1 MNKKLLKILS
11 EKWAI
16 MPNEIENICSSDFGD
31 PAWKESNEPNH
42 KNNVDIRDG
51 IAILHI
57 DGALTYR
64 SNVWKAIF
72 GMDTYDS
79 IANAFNEIIAND
91 DVKGII
97 LSIDSPGGMLSGV
110 SDIAEQIFKARG
122 TKECGIV
129 AHSAGKVCSAAYWI
143 ASACESVILSSV
155 GEAGSI
161 GVQCV
166 VSNGDVASDGKSAT
180 TILRSSLSPN
190 KNLDPNTP
198 AGRTALEKNIDAAA
212 KVFLETVASYRG
224 TTYEDV
230 LENYGQGAT
239 FIGQDAVNA
248 GLADGIESLDSL
260 VEKMLNHQKIGGN
273 MPTNQNPAQA
283 PAAQATVDVD
293 TVRKEAV
300 AAERTRIAGIS
311 AAFQGLNLEG
321 DCKKFI
327 EEGKSVAEAEAFC
340 LGACKK
346 QLAEAKTAAAS
357 AAPVATATAN
367 PAQTPA
373 ANAATAE
380 NLTAEQ
386 KALIAA
392 GMAAQAAATNSI
404 QAGTADPQSDAD
416 KRAFDA
422 FAAGAKS
429 VY

>member
-1 MNKKLLKILS
+1 MNKKLKIFS

-16 MPNEIENICSSDFGD
+16 MPMEIENICSSDFGD

-64 SNVWKAIF
+64 SSWLKAIF
-72 GMDTYDS
+72 GVDTYDS
-79 IANAFNEIIAND
+79 ISNAFAEIVAD
-91 DVKGII
+91 KSVKGIV

-110 SDIAEQIFKARG
+110 SDVAEQIFKARG

-129 AHSAGKVCSAAYWI
+129 AHSAGHVCSAAYWI
-143 ASACESVILSSV
+143 ASACESVVVSSV

-161 GVQCV
+161 GVQAV
-166 VSNGDVASDGKSAT
+166 VNNDNAADGKQT
-180 TILRSSLSPN
+180 MTILRSSLSPN

-198 AGRTALEKNIDAAA
+198 AGRSALEKNIDAAA
-212 KVFLETVASYRG
+212 KVFLETVAKYRG

-230 LENYGQGAT
+230 IENYGQGAT
-239 FIGQDAVNA
+239 FIGQDAVDA

-273 MPTNQNPAQA
+273 MPTNQTPAQTS
-283 PAAQATVDVD
+283 AAQATVDVD
-293 TVRKEAV
+293 AVRKEAV

-311 AAFQGLNLEG
+311 AAFEGLNLEG

-327 EEGKSVAEAEAFC
+327 EEGKSVAEAETFC

-346 QLAEAKTAAAS
+346 QLAEAKAS
-357 AAPVATATAN
+357 AAPVAAAAT
-367 PAQTPA
+367 PAQA
-373 ANAATAE
+373 QSSEGE

-404 QAGTADPQSDAD
+404 QAGTSEPQADAD
-416 KRAFDA
+416 KRAFEA

-429 VY
+429 IC

>member
-42 KNNVDIRDG
+42 KNNVEVRDG

-57 DGALTYR
+57 DGTLTYR
-64 SNVWKAIF
+64 SNWLKAIF
-72 GMDTYDS
+72 GVDTYDS
-79 IANAFNEIIAND
+79 ISNAFNEIVAND
-91 DVKGII
+91 SIKGIV

-129 AHSAGKVCSAAYWI
+129 AHSAGRVCSAAYWI
-143 ASACESVILSSV
+143 ASACESVVLSSV

-166 VSNGDVASDGKSAT
+166 VNNDNPADGKQAT
-180 TILRSSLSPN
+180 TILRSNLSPN

-212 KVFLETVASYRG
+212 KVFLETVAAYRG

-239 FIGQDAVNA
+239 FIGQDAVDA

-273 MPTNQNPAQA
+273 MPTNQNPAPA

-311 AAFQGLNLEG
+311 AAFEGLNLEG
-321 DCKKFI
+321 DYKKFI
-327 EEGKSVAEAEAFC
+327 EEGKTVAEAETFC

-346 QLAEAKTAAAS
+346 QLAEAKTAS
-357 AAPVATATAN
+357 AAVPASTATAAPAATAT
-367 PAQTPA
+367 T
-373 ANAATAE
+373 E

-429 VY
+429 MH

>member
-16 MPNEIENICSSDFGD
+16 MPMEIENFCSSDFGD
-31 PAWKESNEPNH
+31 PAWKESGEPNH
-42 KNNVDIRDG
+42 KNNVDIRRG

-64 SNVWKAIF
+64 SNIWKAWF
-72 GMDTYDS
+72 GVDTYDS
-79 IANAFNEIIAND
+79 ITNAFKEVVAD
-91 DVKGII
+91 ESVRGIV

-110 SDIAEQIFKARG
+110 SDIAELIFNARG
-122 TKECGIV
+122 SKELGIF
-129 AHSAGKVCSAAYWI
+129 AHSAGRVCSAAYWI
-143 ASACESVILSSV
+143 ASACEKVLLSSV

-166 VSNGDVASDGKSAT
+166 IDNGNSADGKST

-190 KNLDPNTP
+190 KNLDPATP
-198 AGRTALEKNIDAAA
+198 AGRSAIEKNIDAAA
-212 KVFLETVASYRG
+212 KVFLETVAGYRG
-224 TTYEDV
+224 TTYENV
-230 LENYGQGAT
+230 LENYGQGAA
-239 FIGQDAVNA
+239 FIGQDAVDA

-260 VEKMLNHQKIGGN
+260 VEKMLNHEKIGGN
-273 MPTNQNPAQA
+273 MPTNNTPEQT

-293 TVRKEAV
+293 AVRAEAV

-311 AAFQGLNLEG
+311 AAFEGLNLEG

-327 EEGKSVAEAEAFC
+327 EEGKTVAEAEAFC

-346 QLAEAKTAAAS
+346 QLADAKTVAPDVTAAA
-357 AAPVATATAN
+357 PAT
-367 PAQTPA
+367 P
-373 ANAATAE
+373 AATAE
-380 NLTAEQ
+380 NLTEEQ
-386 KALIAA
+386 KKLIAA
-392 GMAAQAAATNSI
+392 GMAAGASAANSI
-404 QAGTADPQSDAD
+404 QAGTAEPQADAD

-429 VY
+429 IR

>member
-1 MNKKLLKILS
+1 
-11 EKWAI
+11 
-16 MPNEIENICSSDFGD
+16 MPTEIENICSSDFGD
-31 PAWKESNEPNH
+31 PAWKDSNEPNH

-79 IANAFNEIIAND
+79 IANAFNEVIAND
-91 DVKGII
+91 DVKGIV
-97 LSIDSPGGMLSGV
+97 LSIDSPGGILSGV
-110 SDIAEQIFKARG
+110 SDLAELIYKNRG

-129 AHSAGKVCSAAYWI
+129 AHSAGRMCSAAYWI
-143 ASACESVILSSV
+143 ASACERVIVSSV

-161 GVQCV
+161 GVQAV
-166 VSNGDVASDGKSAT
+166 VSNNDAAIDGKQTT

-212 KVFLETVASYRG
+212 KVFLETIAGYRG
-224 TTYEDV
+224 TTFENV

-239 FIGQDAVNA
+239 FIGKDAVEA
-248 GLADGIESLDSL
+248 GLADGVDSLDSV
-260 VEKMLNHQKIGGN
+260 VEKMIKHQPIGGN
-273 MPTNQNPAQA
+273 MPTNQTPAQT

-293 TVRKEAV
+293 AVRQEAI

-311 AAFQGLNLEG
+311 AAFEGLNLEG
-321 DCKKFI
+321 DCKQFI
-327 EEGKSVAEAEAFC
+327 QEGKSVAEAEAFC
-340 LGACKK
+340 LSACKK
-346 QLAEAKTAAAS
+346 QLAEAKTAA
-357 AAPVATATAN
+357 PVATATA
-367 PAQTPA
+367 PATTPA
-373 ANAATAE
+373 ATAQNE
-380 NLTAEQ
+380 ALTAEQ

-392 GMAAQAAATNSI
+392 GMAAQASATNSI

-429 VY
+429 IC

>member
-1 MNKKLLKILS
+1 MDNKLLKIFS

-16 MPNEIENICSSDFGD
+16 MPTEIENICSSDFGD
-31 PAWKESNEPNH
+31 PTWKDSNEPNH

-91 DVKGII
+91 DVKGIV
-97 LSIDSPGGMLSGV
+97 LSIDSPGGILSGV
-110 SDIAEQIFKARG
+110 SDLAELIYKNRG

-129 AHSAGKVCSAAYWI
+129 AHSAGRMCSAAYWI
-143 ASACESVILSSV
+143 ASACEQVIVSSV

-161 GVQCV
+161 GVQAV
-166 VSNGDVASDGKSAT
+166 VNNGDSALDGKQTT

-212 KVFLETVASYRG
+212 KVFLETIAGYRG
-224 TTYEDV
+224 TTFENV

-239 FIGQDAVNA
+239 FIGKDAVEA
-248 GLADGIESLDSL
+248 GLADGVDSLDSV
-260 VEKMLNHQKIGGN
+260 VEKMIKH
-273 MPTNQNPAQA
+273 
-283 PAAQATVDVD
+283 QATVDVD
-293 TVRKEAV
+293 AVRQEAI

-311 AAFQGLNLEG
+311 AAFEGLNLEG
-321 DCKKFI
+321 DCKQFI
-327 EEGKSVAEAEAFC
+327 QEGKSVAEAETFC
-340 LGACKK
+340 LNACKK
-346 QLAEAKTAAAS
+346 QLAEAKTAA
-357 AAPVATATAN
+357 PVATATA
-367 PAQTPA
+367 PATTPA
-373 ANAATAE
+373 ATAQNE
-380 NLTAEQ
+380 ALTAEQ

-392 GMAAQAAATNSI
+392 GMAAQASATNSI

-429 VY
+429 IC

>member
-1 MNKKLLKILS
+1 MNKKLLKIFS

-16 MPNEIENICSSDFGD
+16 MPTEIENICSSDFGD
-31 PAWKESNEPNH
+31 PAWKESGEPNH
-42 KNNVDIRDG
+42 NNNVDIRDG

-57 DGALTYR
+57 DGTLTYR
-64 SNVWKAIF
+64 SNIWKAIF
-72 GMDTYDS
+72 GVDTYDS
-79 IANAFNEIIAND
+79 ISNAFNDIVGND

-110 SDIAEQIFKARG
+110 SDVAERIFKARG

-129 AHSAGKVCSAAYWI
+129 AHSAGHVCSAAYWI
-143 ASACESVILSSV
+143 ASACESVVLSSV

-166 VSNGDVASDGKSAT
+166 VKNDSPADGKQAT
-180 TILRSSLSPN
+180 TILRSNLSPN

-212 KVFLETVASYRG
+212 KVFLETVAAYRG

-239 FIGQDAVNA
+239 FIGQDAVDA

-273 MPTNQNPAQA
+273 MPTNQNPAPA

-293 TVRKEAV
+293 AVRKEAV

-311 AAFQGLNLEG
+311 AAFEGLNLEG
-321 DCKKFI
+321 DYKKFI
-327 EEGKSVAEAEAFC
+327 EEGKTVAEAETFC

-346 QLAEAKTAAAS
+346 QLADAKTAPA
-357 AAPVATATAN
+357 ATATA
-367 PAQTPA
+367 TPA
-373 ANAATAE
+373 AATAG
-380 NLTAEQ
+380 NLNEQQ

-392 GMAAQAAATNSI
+392 GLAAQAAATNSI

-429 VY
+429 MR

>member
-1 MNKKLLKILS
+1 
-11 EKWAI
+11 
-16 MPNEIENICSSDFGD
+16 MPTEIENICSSDFGD
-31 PAWKESNEPNH
+31 PAWKDSNEPNH

-91 DVKGII
+91 DVKGVV
-97 LSIDSPGGMLSGV
+97 LSIDSPGGILSGV
-110 SDIAEQIFKARG
+110 SDLAELIYKNRG

-129 AHSAGKVCSAAYWI
+129 AHSAGRMCSAAYWI
-143 ASACESVILSSV
+143 ASACERVIVSSV

-161 GVQCV
+161 GVQAV
-166 VSNGDVASDGKSAT
+166 VNNGDSALDGKQTT

-212 KVFLETVASYRG
+212 KVFLETIAGYRG
-224 TTYEDV
+224 TTFENV

-239 FIGQDAVNA
+239 FIGKDAVEA
-248 GLADGIESLDSL
+248 GLADGVDSLDSV
-260 VEKMLNHQKIGGN
+260 VEKMIKHQPIGGN
-273 MPTNQNPAQA
+273 MPTNQTPAQT

-293 TVRKEAV
+293 AVRQEAI

-311 AAFQGLNLEG
+311 AAFEGLNLEG
-321 DCKKFI
+321 DCKQFI
-327 EEGKSVAEAEAFC
+327 QEGKSVAEAEAFC
-340 LGACKK
+340 LSACKK
-346 QLAEAKTAAAS
+346 QLAEAKTAAP
-357 AAPVATATAN
+357 AATATAPATTPVATAQNEA
-367 PAQTPA
+367 
-373 ANAATAE
+373 
-380 NLTAEQ
+380 LTAEQ

-392 GMAAQAAATNSI
+392 GMAAQASATNSI

-429 VY
+429 IC

>member
-1 MNKKLLKILS
+1 
-11 EKWAI
+11 
-16 MPNEIENICSSDFGD
+16 MPTEIENICSSDFGD
-31 PAWKESNEPNH
+31 PAWKDSNEPNH

-79 IANAFNEIIAND
+79 IANAFNEVIAND
-91 DVKGII
+91 DVKGVV
-97 LSIDSPGGMLSGV
+97 LSIDSPGGILSGV
-110 SDIAEQIFKARG
+110 SDLAELIYKNRG

-129 AHSAGKVCSAAYWI
+129 AHSAGRMCSAAYWI
-143 ASACESVILSSV
+143 ASACERVIVSSV

-161 GVQCV
+161 GVQAV
-166 VSNGDVASDGKSAT
+166 VNNGDSALDGKQTT

-212 KVFLETVASYRG
+212 KVFLETIAGYRG
-224 TTYEDV
+224 TTFENV

-239 FIGQDAVNA
+239 FIGKDAVEA
-248 GLADGIESLDSL
+248 GLADGVDSLDSV
-260 VEKMLNHQKIGGN
+260 VEKMIKHQPIGGN
-273 MPTNQNPAQA
+273 MPTNQTPAQT

-293 TVRKEAV
+293 AVRQEAI

-311 AAFQGLNLEG
+311 AAFEGLNLEG
-321 DCKKFI
+321 DCKQFI
-327 EEGKSVAEAEAFC
+327 QEGKSVAEAEAFC

-346 QLAEAKTAAAS
+346 QLAEAKTAAP
-357 AAPVATATAN
+357 AATSTAPATTPVATAQNEA
-367 PAQTPA
+367 
-373 ANAATAE
+373 
-380 NLTAEQ
+380 LTAEQ

-392 GMAAQAAATNSI
+392 GMAAQASATNSI

-422 FAAGAKS
+422 FAAGARNFR
-429 VY
+429 

>member
-16 MPNEIENICSSDFGD
+16 MPMEIENFCSSDFGD
-31 PAWKESNEPNH
+31 PAWKESGEPNH

-64 SNVWKAIF
+64 SNIWKAFF
-72 GMDTYDS
+72 GVDTYDS
-79 IANAFNEIIAND
+79 IANAFREIVAD
-91 DVKGII
+91 DKVNGIV

-110 SDIAEQIFKARG
+110 SDIAELIFNARG
-122 TKECGIV
+122 SKRLGIV
-129 AHSAGKVCSAAYWI
+129 AHSAGRVCSAAYWI
-143 ASACESVILSSV
+143 ASACERVVLSSV

-166 VSNGDVASDGKSAT
+166 VDNGNSADGKSTT
-180 TILRSSLSPN
+180 TILRSNLSPN
-190 KNLDPNTP
+190 KNLDPSTP

-212 KVFLETVASYRG
+212 KVFLETIAGYRG
-224 TTYEDV
+224 TTYENV

-239 FIGQDAVNA
+239 FIGQDAVDA

-260 VEKMLNHQKIGGN
+260 VEKMLNNQNIGGN
-273 MPTNQNPAQA
+273 MPTEKTAGQSSAGQS
-283 PAAQATVDVD
+283 TVDVEA
-293 TVRKEAV
+293 VRQEAV

-311 AAFQGLNLEG
+311 AAFAGLNLEG

-327 EEGKSVAEAEAFC
+327 DDGKTVAEAESFC

-346 QLAEAKTAAAS
+346 QLADAKASATAAPAAAS
-357 AAPVATATAN
+357 A
-367 PAQTPA
+367 TPA
-373 ANAATAE
+373 ATE
-380 NLTAEQ
+380 KNLTDEQ
-386 KALIAA
+386 KKLIAA
-392 GMAAQAAATNSI
+392 GMAAGASAANSI
-404 QAGTADPQSDAD
+404 QAGTADPQADAD
-416 KRAFDA
+416 KRVFDA

-429 VY
+429 N

>member
-1 MNKKLLKILS
+1 
-11 EKWAI
+11 
-16 MPNEIENICSSDFGD
+16 MPTEIENICSSDFGD
-31 PAWKESNEPNH
+31 PAWKDSNEPNH

-79 IANAFNEIIAND
+79 IANAFNEVIAND
-91 DVKGII
+91 DVKGIV
-97 LSIDSPGGMLSGV
+97 LSIDSPGGILSGV
-110 SDIAEQIFKARG
+110 SDLAELIYKNRG

-129 AHSAGKVCSAAYWI
+129 AHSAGRMCSAAYWI
-143 ASACESVILSSV
+143 ASACERVIVSSV

-161 GVQCV
+161 GVQAV
-166 VSNGDVASDGKSAT
+166 VSNNDAAIDGKQTT
-180 TILRSSLSPN
+180 TILRSSFSPN

-212 KVFLETVASYRG
+212 KVFLETIAGYRG
-224 TTYEDV
+224 TTFENV

-239 FIGQDAVNA
+239 FIGKDAVEA
-248 GLADGIESLDSL
+248 GLADGVDSLDSV
-260 VEKMLNHQKIGGN
+260 VEKMIKHQPIGGN
-273 MPTNQNPAQA
+273 MPTNQTPAQT

-293 TVRKEAV
+293 AVRQEAI

-311 AAFQGLNLEG
+311 AAFEGLNLEG
-321 DCKKFI
+321 DCKQFI
-327 EEGKSVAEAEAFC
+327 QEGKSVAEAEAFC
-340 LGACKK
+340 LSACKK
-346 QLAEAKTAAAS
+346 QLAEAKTAA
-357 AAPVATATAN
+357 PVATATA
-367 PAQTPA
+367 PATTPV
-373 ANAATAE
+373 ATAQNE
-380 NLTAEQ
+380 ALTAEQ

-392 GMAAQAAATNSI
+392 GMAAQASATNSI

-429 VY
+429 IC

>member
-1 MNKKLLKILS
+1 MDKKLLKIFS

-16 MPNEIENICSSDFGD
+16 MPTEIENICSSDFGD
-31 PAWKESNEPNH
+31 PAWKDSNEPNH

-79 IANAFNEIIAND
+79 IANAFNEVIAND
-91 DVKGII
+91 DVKGVV
-97 LSIDSPGGMLSGV
+97 LSIDSPGGILSGV
-110 SDIAEQIFKARG
+110 SDLAELIYKNRG

-129 AHSAGKVCSAAYWI
+129 AHSAGRMCSAAYWI
-143 ASACESVILSSV
+143 ASACEQVIVSSV

-161 GVQCV
+161 GVQAV
-166 VSNGDVASDGKSAT
+166 VSNNDAAIDGKQTT

-212 KVFLETVASYRG
+212 KVFLETIAGYRG
-224 TTYEDV
+224 TTFENV

-239 FIGQDAVNA
+239 FIGKDAVEA
-248 GLADGIESLDSL
+248 GLADGVDSLDSV
-260 VEKMLNHQKIGGN
+260 VEKMIKHQPIGGN
-273 MPTNQNPAQA
+273 MPTNQTPAQT

-293 TVRKEAV
+293 AVRQEAI

-311 AAFQGLNLEG
+311 AAFEGLNLEG
-321 DCKKFI
+321 DCKQFI
-327 EEGKSVAEAEAFC
+327 QEGKSVAEAEAFC

-346 QLAEAKTAAAS
+346 QLAEAKTAAP
-357 AAPVATATAN
+357 AATATAPATTPVATAQNEA
-367 PAQTPA
+367 
-373 ANAATAE
+373 
-380 NLTAEQ
+380 LTAEQ

-392 GMAAQAAATNSI
+392 GMAAQASATNSI

-422 FAAGAKS
+422 FAAGARNFR
-429 VY
+429 

>member
-1 MNKKLLKILS
+1 
-11 EKWAI
+11 
-16 MPNEIENICSSDFGD
+16 MPTEIENICSSDFGD
-31 PAWKESNEPNH
+31 PAWKDSNEPNH

-79 IANAFNEIIAND
+79 IANAFNEVIAND
-91 DVKGII
+91 DVKGVV
-97 LSIDSPGGMLSGV
+97 LSIDSPGGILSGV
-110 SDIAEQIFKARG
+110 SDLAELIYKNRG

-129 AHSAGKVCSAAYWI
+129 AHSAGRMCSAAYWI
-143 ASACESVILSSV
+143 ASACKQVIVSSV

-161 GVQCV
+161 GVQAV
-166 VSNGDVASDGKSAT
+166 VNNGDSALDGKQTT

-212 KVFLETVASYRG
+212 KVFLETIAGYRG
-224 TTYEDV
+224 TTFENV

-239 FIGQDAVNA
+239 FIGKDAVEA
-248 GLADGIESLDSL
+248 GLADGVDSLDSV
-260 VEKMLNHQKIGGN
+260 VEKMIKHQPIGGN
-273 MPTNQNPAQA
+273 MPTNQTPAQT

-293 TVRKEAV
+293 AVRQEAI

-311 AAFQGLNLEG
+311 AAFEGLNLEG

-327 EEGKSVAEAEAFC
+327 QEGKSVAEAEAFC

-346 QLAEAKTAAAS
+346 QLAEAKTAA
-357 AAPVATATAN
+357 PVATATA
-367 PAQTPA
+367 PATTPA
-373 ANAATAE
+373 ATAQNE
-380 NLTAEQ
+380 ALTAEQ

-392 GMAAQAAATNSI
+392 GMAAQASATNSI

-429 VY
+429 IC

>member
-1 MNKKLLKILS
+1 
-11 EKWAI
+11 
-16 MPNEIENICSSDFGD
+16 MPTEIENICSSDFGD
-31 PAWKESNEPNH
+31 PAWKDSNEPNH

-79 IANAFNEIIAND
+79 IANAFNEVIAND
-91 DVKGII
+91 DVKGIV
-97 LSIDSPGGMLSGV
+97 LSIDSPGGILSGV
-110 SDIAEQIFKARG
+110 SDLAELIYKNRG

-129 AHSAGKVCSAAYWI
+129 AHSAGRMCSAAYWI
-143 ASACESVILSSV
+143 ASACERVIVSSV

-161 GVQCV
+161 GVQAV
-166 VSNGDVASDGKSAT
+166 VSNNDAALDGKQTT

-212 KVFLETVASYRG
+212 KVFLETIAGYRG
-224 TTYEDV
+224 TTFENV

-239 FIGQDAVNA
+239 FIGKDAVEA
-248 GLADGIESLDSL
+248 GLADGVDSLDSV
-260 VEKMLNHQKIGGN
+260 VEKMIKHQPIGGN
-273 MPTNQNPAQA
+273 MPTNQTPAQT

-293 TVRKEAV
+293 AVRQEAI

-311 AAFQGLNLEG
+311 AAFEGLNLEG
-321 DCKKFI
+321 DCKQFI
-327 EEGKSVAEAEAFC
+327 QEGKSVAEAEAFC
-340 LGACKK
+340 LSACKK
-346 QLAEAKTAAAS
+346 QLAEAKTAA
-357 AAPVATATAN
+357 PVATATA
-367 PAQTPA
+367 PATTPA
-373 ANAATAE
+373 ATAQNE
-380 NLTAEQ
+380 ALTAEQ

-392 GMAAQAAATNSI
+392 GMAAQASATNSI

-429 VY
+429 IC

>member
-16 MPNEIENICSSDFGD
+16 MPTEIENICSSDFGD

-51 IAILHI
+51 IAVLHV

-64 SNVWKAIF
+64 SNWLKAIF
-72 GMDTYDS
+72 GVDTYDS
-79 IANAFNEIIAND
+79 ISNALNEVLAD
-91 DVKGII
+91 DSVKGIV

-129 AHSAGKVCSAAYWI
+129 AHSAGRVCSAAYWI
-143 ASACESVILSSV
+143 ASACERVVLSSV

-166 VSNGDVASDGKSAT
+166 VNKNDGSTDGLSAT
-180 TILRSSLSPN
+180 TILRSNLSPN

-198 AGRTALEKNIDAAA
+198 AGRSALEKNIDAAA
-212 KVFLETVASYRG
+212 KVFLETVAAYRG

-239 FIGQDAVNA
+239 FIGQDAVDA

-260 VEKMLNHQKIGGN
+260 IEKMLNHQKIGGN
-273 MPTNQNPAQA
+273 MPTNSTPAQT

-293 TVRKEAV
+293 AVRQEAV

-311 AAFQGLNLEG
+311 AAFEGLNLEG

-327 EEGKSVAEAEAFC
+327 EDGKTVAEAEAFC

-346 QLAEAKTAAAS
+346 QLSEAKKT
-357 AAPVATATAN
+357 APVATAAAN
-367 PAQTPA
+367 PVQA
-373 ANAATAE
+373 AASADE

-392 GMAAQAAATNSI
+392 GMAASAAAANSV
-404 QAGTADPQSDAD
+404 QAGASDPQSDAD
-416 KRAFDA
+416 ERSYKA

-429 VY
+429 IC

>member
-1 MNKKLLKILS
+1 MNKKLLKIFS

-16 MPNEIENICSSDFGD
+16 MPTEIENICSSDFGD
-31 PAWKESNEPNH
+31 PAWKESGEPNH

-64 SNVWKAIF
+64 SNIWKAIF
-72 GMDTYDS
+72 GVDTYDS
-79 IANAFNEIIAND
+79 ISNAFNEIVGND

-110 SDIAEQIFKARG
+110 SDIAEQIFNARG

-129 AHSAGKVCSAAYWI
+129 AHSAGRVCSAAYWI
-143 ASACESVILSSV
+143 ASACESVVLSSV

-166 VSNGDVASDGKSAT
+166 VNNDNPADGKQAT
-180 TILRSSLSPN
+180 TILRSNLSPN

-212 KVFLETVASYRG
+212 KVFLETVAAYRG

-239 FIGQDAVNA
+239 FIGQDAVDA

-273 MPTNQNPAQA
+273 MPTNQTPAQT

-293 TVRKEAV
+293 AVRKEAV

-311 AAFQGLNLEG
+311 AAFEGLNLEG

-327 EEGKSVAEAEAFC
+327 EEGKTVAEAEAFC

-346 QLAEAKTAAAS
+346 QLAEAKTAS
-357 AAPVATATAN
+357 ATAPDATATA
-367 PAQTPA
+367 TPA
-373 ANAATAE
+373 AAE
-380 NLTAEQ
+380 NLTEQQ

-392 GMAAQAAATNSI
+392 GMAAQASAANSI
-404 QAGTADPQSDAD
+404 QAGSADPQSDED

-429 VY
+429 MH